1 MPSIAPNGKSQYGRG
16 LVEGSWKG
24 MKKYLEQEMLCPEL
38 KGRISYHYEV
48 YPRFGGMSACF
59 VLSLDGKT
67 VKTFGELYAMAR
79 LEEQGKWLP
88 GQSLYSVPM
97 QDRDEYSDYEFSQ
110 ALRAYRN
117 QPIQTS
123 LQSNDPIVR
132 MFAILDRRV
141 GRRSLE
147 RLKDSI
153 DEQPEWLR
161 CLYCV
166 RIDASPMLSERN
178 D

>member
-24 MKKYLEQEMLCPEL
+24 MKKYLEQDMLCPEL

-48 YPRFGGMSACF
+48 YPKFGSTSACF
-59 VLSLDGKT
+59 TLLLDGNV
-67 VKTFGELYAMAR
+67 VKIFGFMYAYAR
-79 LEEQGKWLP
+79 LIEQGSLTP
-88 GQSLYSVPM
+88 GQYFESIP
-97 QDRDEYSDYEFSQ
+97 QQERDDYADDEFSQ

-123 LQSNDPIVR
+123 LQSDDPIVR

-141 GRRSLE
+141 GRRTLE
-147 RLKDSI
+147 RLNDSI

-161 CLYCV
+161 SLYEV
-166 RIDASPMLSERN
+166 RIKEARL
-178 D
+178 

>member
-1 MPSIAPNGKSQYGRG
+1 MPSIAPNGTSQYGRG

-38 KGRISYHYEV
+38 KGRISYHSEV
-48 YPRFGGMSACF
+48 YPKFGYTSACF
-59 VLSLDGKT
+59 TLLLDGNVIKR
-67 VKTFGELYAMAR
+67 FGFMYAYAS
-79 LEEQGKWLP
+79 LIDQGKLMP
-88 GQSLYSVPM
+88 GQYLESIP
-97 QDRDEYSDYEFSQ
+97 QQERDVYTDDEFSQ

-141 GRRSLE
+141 GKRTLA
-147 RLKDSI
+147 RLKDSFN
-153 DEQPEWLR
+153 DQPEWLQR
-161 CLYCV
+161 LYEA
-166 RIDASPMLSERN
+166 RMTEAKL
-178 D
+178 

>member
-1 MPSIAPNGKSQYGRG
+1 
-16 LVEGSWKG
+16 
-24 MKKYLEQEMLCPEL
+24 
-38 KGRISYHYEV
+38 
-48 YPRFGGMSACF
+48 
-59 VLSLDGKT
+59 
-67 VKTFGELYAMAR
+67 
-79 LEEQGKWLP
+79 
-88 GQSLYSVPM
+88 M

-141 GRRSLE
+141 GKRTLE

-153 DEQPEWLR
+153 NDQPEWLR
-161 CLYCV
+161 RLYEA
-166 RIDASPMLSERN
+166 RIAKE
-178 D
+178 

>member
-48 YPRFGGMSACF
+48 YPKFGFTSACF
-59 VLSLDGKT
+59 TLLLDGK
-67 VKTFGELYAMAR
+67 VIKTFGFMYAYAR
-79 LEEQGKWLP
+79 LIDQGKLMP
-88 GQSLYSVPM
+88 GQYFERIP
-97 QDRDEYSDYEFSQ
+97 QQERDVYADDEFSQ
-110 ALRAYRN
+110 ALKVYRN
-117 QPIQTS
+117 QPIQES
-123 LQSNDPIVR
+123 IQSNDPIVR

-141 GRRSLE
+141 GKRTLE
-147 RLKDSI
+147 RLKDNI
-153 DEQPEWLR
+153 NDQPEWLR

-166 RIDASPMLSERN
+166 RVAALSIGSGGN

>member
-1 MPSIAPNGKSQYGRG
+1 MPAIAPNGKSQYGRG

-59 VLSLDGKT
+59 VLSLDGEM

-79 LEEQGKWLP
+79 LEEQGKWNP
-88 GQSLYSVPM
+88 GHSLYSIPLE
-97 QDRDEYSDYEFSQ
+97 DRDEYADYEFSN
-110 ALRAYRN
+110 ALKSYRN
-117 QPIQTS
+117 QPIQAS
-123 LQSNDPIVR
+123 ISSDNPIVR

-141 GRRSLE
+141 GKRTLE
-147 RLKDSI
+147 RLRESI
-153 DEQPEWLR
+153 HDQPEWLR
-161 CLYCV
+161 RLYEARMMEV
-166 RIDASPMLSERN
+166 KL
-178 D
+178 

>member
-38 KGRISYHYEV
+38 KGWISYHYEV
-48 YPRFGGMSACF
+48 YPKFGYTSACF
-59 VLSLDGKT
+59 TLLLDGHV
-67 VKTFGELYAMAR
+67 VKTFGLMYAYAR
-79 LEEQGKWLP
+79 LMNQGKLIT
-88 GQSLYSVPM
+88 GQYLWSIPQLE
-97 QDRDEYSDYEFSQ
+97 RDEYEDYEFAQ
-110 ALRAYRN
+110 ALKAYRN
-117 QPIQTS
+117 QPIQES
-123 LQSNDPIVR
+123 LKSNDPIVR

-141 GRRSLE
+141 GKRTLE

-153 DEQPEWLR
+153 NDQPEWLR

-166 RIDASPMLSERN
+166 RVAALSIGSGGN